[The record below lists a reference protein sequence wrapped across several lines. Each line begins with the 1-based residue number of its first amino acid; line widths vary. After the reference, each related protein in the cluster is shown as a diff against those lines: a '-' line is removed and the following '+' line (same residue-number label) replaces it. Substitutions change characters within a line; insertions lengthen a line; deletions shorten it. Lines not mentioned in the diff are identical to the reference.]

1 MARILQTD
9 YGIRPN
15 PTQYSIQCRHQYC
28 SQTVY
33 GKLNYHFMEKGEIIM
48 AKYNNSGNVSAIKT
62 VSIEARNSEKV
73 AEVNRGLTDLKSEI
87 LKQKIMLQ
95 ALMEIMAEQGIDPE
109 RINAKIEE
117 VVSRPETFNPT
128 KRDTMPCPSCGK
140 NVIDN
145 GNTPLT
151 GTCLYCGQVVRFNP
165 HFSIGKAEE
174 PEQAQ
179 EQEPIQEPT
188 QDPLF

>member
-1 MARILQTD
+1 
-9 YGIRPN
+9 
-15 PTQYSIQCRHQYC
+15 
-28 SQTVY
+28 
-33 GKLNYHFMEKGEIIM
+33 M

-62 VSIEARNSEKV
+62 ASMEARNSEKV

-87 LKQKIMLQ
+87 LRQKIMLQ

-109 RINAKIEE
+109 RINAKIDE

-128 KRDTMPCPSCGK
+128 KRETMPCPRCGK
-140 NVIDN
+140 TIIDN

-151 GTCLYCGQVVRFNP
+151 GTCLYCGTVVRFPP
-165 HFSIGKAEE
+165 HLILGKEE
-174 PEQAQ
+174 EQVQ
-179 EQEPIQEPT
+179 DPIQDPT